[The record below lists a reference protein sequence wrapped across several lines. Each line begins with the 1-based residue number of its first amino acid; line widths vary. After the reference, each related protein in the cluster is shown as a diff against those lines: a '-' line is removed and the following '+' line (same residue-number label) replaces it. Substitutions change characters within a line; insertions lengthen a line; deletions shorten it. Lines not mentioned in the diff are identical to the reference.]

1 MMKILGVIP
10 ARYASTRFPGKP
22 LALVNGKPMIQCVY
36 ERAQQARMLTDLC
49 VATDDERIANVVE
62 GFGGQVF
69 MTADDHPSGSDRIA
83 EVVGSYLPNIDIVV
97 NIQGDEPL
105 IAPEAI
111 DLAVSILRT
120 DPNAEV
126 STLARPITSVSELE
140 NPNIVK
146 VVIAADQT
154 ALYFSRSPIP
164 YCRDCKTREDW
175 LKFYPYLKHLGV
187 YVYRRETLLEF
198 VDWSPGSL
206 ERIEQLEQLRFLE
219 HGVKIHVARTEYDSR
234 CVDTPEDL
242 EALNRDLILVLQ
254 R

>member
-22 LALVNGKPMIQCVY
+22 LALVAGKPMIQCVY

-49 VATDDERIANVVE
+49 VATDDERIASVVE

-146 VVIAADQT
+146 VVVASDQT

-164 YCRDCKTREDW
+164 FCRDCKIREDW

-198 VDWSPGSL
+198 VDWPPGSL
-206 ERIEQLEQLRFLE
+206 ERIEQLEQLRLLE
-219 HGVKIHVARTEYDSR
+219 HGRKIHVARTEYDSR

-242 EALNRDLILVLQ
+242 EALNRDLMA
-254 R
+254 

>member
-1 MMKILGVIP
+1 MKILGVIP

-49 VATDDERIANVVE
+49 VATDDERIAKVVE
-62 GFGGQVF
+62 AFGGQVF

-105 IAPEAI
+105 IEPEAI

-146 VVIAADQT
+146 VVVAADQT

-164 YCRDCKTREDW
+164 FCRDAQTREDW

-198 VDWSPGSL
+198 VDWPPGNL

-242 EALNRDLILVLQ
+242 EVLNHELAK
-254 R
+254 